1 LGELGVPINFSVFAD
16 DYIPKKLLFREKEY
30 AQLVNELK
38 LASVG
43 FPHSRLMI
51 WGAPG
56 SGKTITVKKAFM
68 DSGMKHYYVI
78 SKKTDYLTFLELCRA
93 ILGRVMAGRGMQPW
107 GEIEPKLSDS
117 YVILDE
123 ADRFIGKGNE
133 ELLYCL
139 SRAPRVGI
147 VLITNKGDLMHMI
160 KDPRVQSSLMP
171 TKIWFRAYT
180 ADEVKSIL
188 TTRLSEA
195 LPDWQSVVDEGIIN
209 YIVAKTIQ
217 RGSDVRY
224 AITLLRESIKLA
236 LMEDVFRVLDRHV
249 SEAED
254 RMNINEAEKM
264 VDELTD
270 PQRLL
275 LLCVR
280 HRHTPSSIYS
290 LYNKIAPHVGL
301 SSLSDRRLRMLMSEL
316 ELFGLVKTFRKG
328 SVYYQVIMS
337 DWYDHARVEELLR
350 SRFEKRLDEYL

>member
-1 LGELGVPINFSVFAD
+1 VGMQSINFGVFAD
-16 DYIPKKLLFREKEY
+16 DYIPKKILFRDKEY
-30 AQLVNELK
+30 KQLINELK
-38 LASVG
+38 LTAVG
-43 FPHSRLMI
+43 FPPSQLMV

-56 SGKTITVKKAFM
+56 SGKTITVKKAFA
-68 DSGMKHYYVI
+68 DSGIKYYYIV
-78 SKKTDYLTFLELCRA
+78 SKRTEYLTFLELCRVV
-93 ILGRVMAGRGMQPW
+93 LGRMIAGRGMQPW
-107 GEIEPKLSDS
+107 GEIEPKLGDS

-133 ELLYCL
+133 EFLYCL

-147 VLITNKGDLMHMI
+147 VLITNKGDLMHMVR
-160 KDPRVQSSLMP
+160 DARVQSSLIP

-180 ADEVKSIL
+180 ADEVKTIL

-195 LPDWQSVVDEGIIN
+195 LPDWQSVVDDGIIN
-209 YIVAKTIQ
+209 YIVAKTVQ

-236 LMEDVFRVLDRHV
+236 LMEDVFKVLDRHV

-254 RMNINEAEKM
+254 KININEAEKM

-270 PQRLL
+270 PQKLM

-280 HRHTPSSIYS
+280 YKHTPSSIYS

-301 SSLSDRRLRMLMSEL
+301 GALSDRRLRMLMSEL
-316 ELFGLVKTFRKG
+316 ELFGLVKTFRK
-328 SVYYQVIMS
+328 SSMHYEVVMT

-350 SRFEKRLDEYL
+350 SRFEKKLDEFL